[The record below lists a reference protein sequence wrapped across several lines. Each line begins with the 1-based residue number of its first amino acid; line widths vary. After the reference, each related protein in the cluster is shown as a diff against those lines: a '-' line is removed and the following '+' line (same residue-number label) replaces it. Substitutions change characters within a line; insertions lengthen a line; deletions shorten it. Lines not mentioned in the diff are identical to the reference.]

1 METIRMPEKNHP
13 IFQMITDH
21 KLSEVSVFLEEQL
34 AKNVDL
40 NTIKT
45 ELLILGH
52 YKNPYELNMLE
63 FAILEGDEALT
74 RLLIQHISPGL
85 NGSTAIEMA
94 ALKGHINLLHLLLQ
108 DNRCPYDAIEYE
120 ALILAI
126 GAHKNEAAYLLLA
139 QEENRVLKL
148 TYYGRALKIAST
160 VGNLEICSHL
170 QGLYR
175 SDSNLHLSNSTLH
188 DAISAAFLANHQD
201 VVIMLYEW
209 IDGDIKKPKGLFLT
223 QKQIEDIHNLVHNK
237 AIVNAFKSSSST
249 STFPTEIVSIVS
261 DYLGVKTIPKL
272 KTSPH

>member
-1 METIRMPEKNHP
+1 M
-13 IFQMITDH
+13 
-21 KLSEVSVFLEEQL
+21 
-34 AKNVDL
+34 
-40 NTIKT
+40 
-45 ELLILGH
+45 
-52 YKNPYELNMLE
+52 
-63 FAILEGDEALT
+63 
-74 RLLIQHISPGL
+74 
-85 NGSTAIEMA
+85 
-94 ALKGHINLLHLLLQ
+94 
-108 DNRCPYDAIEYE
+108 
-120 ALILAI
+120 AI

-139 QEENRVLKL
+139 QKENRVFKL

-209 IDGDIKKPKGLFLT
+209 IDGDLQKPKGLFLT
-223 QKQIEDIHNLVHNK
+223 KKQIEDIHTLVHNK